1 MIWMLGGWVDFHPFS
16 LVEPNLKLTTRLW
29 TSHHLSPLLSL
40 LDYSSNLEESEAYGG
55 SSLDIL
61 MDPDDMLGPQEL
73 MSELLVKSPDL
84 TLLPQRR

>member
-1 MIWMLGGWVDFHPFS
+1 MDVHPFS

-55 SSLDIL
+55 PSLDIL
-61 MDPDDMLGPQEL
+61 ITNIESAWPLCKEL
-73 MSELLVKSPDL
+73 D
-84 TLLPQRR
+84 